1 VNAKRDKQIENS
13 RQMEGPTG
21 HSKIAVGQELFI
33 PTTTTQNLISSYV
46 IKFIVFHC
54 GIFASQTGARRG
66 V

>member
-1 VNAKRDKQIENS
+1 
-13 RQMEGPTG
+13 MEGPIG

-33 PTTTTQNLISSYV
+33 PTTTQNLISSYV